1 MKNLTMKE
9 RILKT
14 LEDNLLINKDFMKKE
29 DVKDLE
35 EQIRAVKYNGSFID
49 DQEKMIDFFTI
60 TKEEFLKS
68 YSYLT
73 EEEYE
78 TTARDVLDRTDY
90 WNKEA
95 LAEDTETDG
104 VAIGKIIQSIMM
116 IELLH
121 SKLKD

>member
-1 MKNLTMKE
+1 MNNLTMKE

-68 YSYLT
+68 YSFSL
-73 EEEYE
+73 
-78 TTARDVLDRTDY
+78 
-90 WNKEA
+90 
-95 LAEDTETDG
+95 
-104 VAIGKIIQSIMM
+104 
-116 IELLH
+116 
-121 SKLKD
+121 

>member
-1 MKNLTMKE
+1 MNNLTIKE

-14 LEDNLLINKDFMKKE
+14 LEAKLLVDREFMEKE

-35 EQIRAVKYNGSFID
+35 EQIRFVKFYGSFID

-60 TKEEFLKS
+60 TKEEFLNF

-73 EEEYE
+73 EKEYE
-78 TTARDVLDRTDY
+78 ATARDVLDRTDY

-95 LAEDTETDG
+95 LAEDKDVEG
-104 VAIGKIIQSIMM
+104 IAIGKIIQSIMM
-116 IELLH
+116 IEMLH
-121 SKLKD
+121 NN

>member
-14 LEDNLLINKDFMKKE
+14 LEDNLLINREFLE
-29 DVKDLE
+29 EERIKDLE
-35 EQIRAVKYNGSFID
+35 EQIRAVKFNGSFID

-60 TKEEFLKS
+60 TKEEFLNF
-68 YSYLT
+68 YSYIT
-73 EEEYE
+73 REEYE
-78 TTARDVLDRTDY
+78 ATAQDVLDRTDY

-95 LAEDTETDG
+95 LAEDKDVEG
-104 VAIGKIIQSIMM
+104 IAIGKIIQSIIM

-121 SKLKD
+121 KI